1 MSKDKG
7 NRGFVVTDQLILFEE
22 RFLEKYV
29 GNKLLNDPV
38 TAIIEL
44 IANSWD
50 AGATEVH
57 IFWPEIKG
65 DELVIV
71 DNGSGISEN
80 DFIKIWSTMAY
91 DRTKTN
97 GRYANDNGLSFSRI
111 AFGRN
116 GIGRFAGFC
125 FSDNY
130 YVTSTDKSGNF
141 FSYNVTSKV
150 AGKPLTLTKNSTKKP
165 LRKSGME
172 ILIENA
178 NVHGKTTEEICSEI
192 GMRFFQ
198 DDNFKIF
205 VQNKPVSFEDISRN
219 NISEEV
225 IKIGENKI
233 KIIIIDTIESDRT
246 TKHHGI
252 AWKICNRLVGEITW
266 DGLSNQF
273 NVDGRRMESRRY
285 SFIVIADF
293 LDVYVLSDWSGFNK
307 DNSVV
312 VETLTTVYQ
321 FIWKK
326 MIELS
331 KDQREAS
338 FDRVKQS
345 LNTQIQ
351 KMSPLK
357 KEKWEQF
364 IKTVQEKC
372 PSLNDP
378 ELSTLGSVLVNLE
391 LSENKYDL
399 INRLNELSP
408 NGLDDLD
415 KILKDWSVAYAKI
428 LLDEIENRLSLL
440 KQLEQVLFSR
450 KADEVHELQPL
461 FERGLWIFGPEFES
475 IEYTSNKGMTKVI
488 QDLFGGTTQASLNR
502 PDFVIRTDSSI
513 ELYACPSYDE
523 NFEENGFSK
532 VVIIE
537 LKAPGL
543 RLGSTEI
550 NQPERYANELYSK
563 GVLQRKLSKVICFI
577 IGESIEEGLEG
588 ERTARDGDI
597 VIRPMLYDLVI
608 RKAKRRLFN
617 LYDKLKEAPFIKDI
631 DKSYTE
637 EIEKAKQELF

>member
-1 MSKDKG
+1 MARDKE
-7 NRGFVVTDQLILFEE
+7 NRGLIIADQPILFEE

-29 GNKLLNDPV
+29 GSKLLNDPV

-57 IFWPEIKG
+57 IQWPEAKG
-65 DELVIV
+65 DDLVV
-71 DNGSGISEN
+71 TDNGSGISEN
-80 DFIKIWSTMAY
+80 NFIKIWSTMAY
-91 DRTKTN
+91 DRTKAN
-97 GRYANDNGLSFSRI
+97 GSYANDNGLPFRRI

-130 YVTSTDKSGNF
+130 YVTSADKEGNF

-150 AGKPLTLTKNSTKKP
+150 AGKPLTLKKDSAIK
-165 LRKSGME
+165 RFRNSGME
-172 ILIENA
+172 ILVKNA
-178 NVHGKTTEEICSEI
+178 NVHGKVVEEMCSEI
-192 GMRFFQ
+192 GMRFFS
-198 DDNFKIF
+198 DDNFRIF

-219 NISEEV
+219 NVSEEI
-225 IKIGENKI
+225 IKVGKNETR
-233 KIIIIDTIESDRT
+233 IIIIDTIESDRT

-252 AWKICNRLVGEITW
+252 AWKIHDRLVGEITW

-273 NVDGRRMESRRY
+273 NVDGRKMESRRY

-293 LDVYVLSDWSGFNK
+293 LDAHVLPDWSGFNK
-307 DNSVV
+307 DSLVG
-312 VETLTTVYQ
+312 ETLTNVYQ

-326 MIELS
+326 MIDLS

-338 FDRVKQS
+338 FNRVKQS
-345 LNTQIQ
+345 LNVQIQ

-357 KEKWEQF
+357 KEKWDQF

-372 PSLNDP
+372 PSLNEP
-378 ELSTLGSVLVNLE
+378 ELSTLGSVLANLE
-391 LSENKYDL
+391 MSENKYDL
-399 INRLNELSP
+399 ISQLKELSP
-408 NGLDDLD
+408 SGLDDLD
-415 KILKDWSVAYAKI
+415 EILKDWSVGYAKI
-428 LLDEIENRLSLL
+428 LLDEIGSRLSLL
-440 KQLEQVLFSR
+440 KQLEQVLYSQ

-475 IEYTSNKGMTKVI
+475 IEFTSNKGMTKVI
-488 QDLFGGTTQASLNR
+488 QDLFGDKTKASLNR
-502 PDFVIRTDSSI
+502 PDFVILTDSSI
-513 ELYACPSYDE
+513 GLYACPSYDE

-537 LKAPGL
+537 LKAPGKK
-543 RLGSTEI
+543 LGSTEV

-563 GVLQRKLSKVICFI
+563 GALRRKLSKVVCYI
-577 IGESIEEGLEG
+577 IGESIEESADG
-588 ERTARDGDI
+588 ERTLRDGDI
-597 VIRPMLYDLVI
+597 IIRPILYDLVI
-608 RKAKRRLFN
+608 RKAKTRLFN

-631 DKSYTE
+631 DKSYTK
-637 EIEKAKQELF
+637 EIEEAKQELF